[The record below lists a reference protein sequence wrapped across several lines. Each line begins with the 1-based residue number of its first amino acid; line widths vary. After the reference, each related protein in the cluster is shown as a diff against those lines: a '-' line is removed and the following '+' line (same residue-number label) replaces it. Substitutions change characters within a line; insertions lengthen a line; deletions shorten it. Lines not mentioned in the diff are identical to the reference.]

1 MVLVK
6 KLIALSLVACFVAIS
21 AIGCGGDTKS
31 TTGGKDKATTAET
44 KKDSK

>member
-21 AIGCGGDTKS
+21 AIGCGGDTKTGS
-31 TTGGKDKATTAET
+31 ATKAGTTSES
-44 KKDSK
+44 KKEK

>member
-21 AIGCGGDTKS
+21 AIGCGGDTK
-31 TTGGKDKATTAET
+31 TGSGTKTGTTAET
-44 KKDSK
+44 KKDAK

>member
-21 AIGCGGDTKS
+21 AIGCGGDTK
-31 TTGGKDKATTAET
+31 TGSGTKAATTATSE
-44 KKDSK
+44 KK